1 MDGLEKVNTFL
12 GWMALFVNWTE
23 CALHGI
29 IVEKKERKPTMTIQ
43 LTEKHYALLIRV
55 LEIMASFYGNDFAS
69 ICKEVGETYG
79 AGEGAIQEA
88 CSVLTAVNVTA
99 PVPAMQETAERLL
112 NIAKN
117 PVILPKNQAPY
128 TKQIDIE
135 EDDMIRLVSILDAY
149 SRILMGQF
157 DKIYDAMDVA
167 PDDGEYEHRLQAN
180 HDARWY
186 GVGVSEARDL
196 LIPQLKKMGVGW
208 NGSFGMVLPQF
219 SCACQLYESAKR
231 HP

>member
-79 AGEGAIQEA
+79 AGEDAIQES

-149 SRILMGQF
+149 SRILMG
-157 DKIYDAMDVA
+157 
-167 PDDGEYEHRLQAN
+167 
-180 HDARWY
+180 
-186 GVGVSEARDL
+186 
-196 LIPQLKKMGVGW
+196 
-208 NGSFGMVLPQF
+208 
-219 SCACQLYESAKR
+219 
-231 HP
+231 

>member
-1 MDGLEKVNTFL
+1 
-12 GWMALFVNWTE
+12 
-23 CALHGI
+23 
-29 IVEKKERKPTMTIQ
+29 MTIQ

-69 ICKEVGETYG
+69 ICKEAGETYG
-79 AGEGAIQEA
+79 VGEDAIQEA

-135 EDDMIRLVSILDAY
+135 EDDMIRLVSMNIGCKQTMMRDGTAWESLRHVICLFPNSRRWALDGMEVLA
-149 SRILMGQF
+149 SPIWISLIIASSHTKCLKPWIMPADAAIRIAG
-157 DKIYDAMDVA
+157 
-167 PDDGEYEHRLQAN
+167 R
-180 HDARWY
+180 
-186 GVGVSEARDL
+186 
-196 LIPQLKKMGVGW
+196 
-208 NGSFGMVLPQF
+208 
-219 SCACQLYESAKR
+219 
-231 HP
+231 